1 MNVLAVTLLPVIIL
15 AGCYYEVNVAATSQG
30 CHEYSNTNCSRCVEK
45 GREGHGDGGHCYW
58 CPSSG
63 ECAKWDWADFPSC
76 EGSKYYY
83 RQCDVNGVGFIIIFS
98 VGVFLILVAIVL
110 CCVCCCCCVMRRRRR
125 RDRYERIRHVT
136 EDPRD
141 RQRYC
146 QARRNEIRQ
155 QYGLDT
161 AM

>member
-15 AGCYYEVNVAATSQG
+15 AGCYYEVAATSQK
-30 CHEYSNTNCSRCVEK
+30 CNVYSNTNCSSCVQK
-45 GREGHGDGGHCYW
+45 SRDGGHCYW

-63 ECAKWDWADFPSC
+63 NKTTSGKCAKWDWADLPSC

-83 RQCDVNGVGFIIIFS
+83 RQCDVNGVAFIIIFS

-110 CCVCCCCCVMRRRRR
+110 CCVCCCCCVMRRRR